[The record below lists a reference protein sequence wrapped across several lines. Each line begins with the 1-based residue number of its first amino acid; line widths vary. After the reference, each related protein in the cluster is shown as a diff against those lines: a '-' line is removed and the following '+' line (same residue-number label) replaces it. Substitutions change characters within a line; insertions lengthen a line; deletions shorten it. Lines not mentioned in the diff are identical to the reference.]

1 VQRTVPDSSVVAL
14 RSGDGGQPAEC
25 LAMRRGRPYEHPPGV
40 DLLQP
45 CATCGGEPGAVT
57 CQPSVVSGKVIGS
70 LLVTRAQRMK
80 PADREAIAGA
90 VNQAAPVL
98 ANLRNLA
105 SAQHRAATDA
115 LTGLPNHRSMLE
127 ALDRLQAG
135 AARTGEP
142 LAAVVLDLDHFKRF
156 NDRHGHQAGDQLLAE
171 VGRALRAVARDAD
184 FVGRWG
190 GEEFLLLLPR
200 TDAAGAVE
208 LAEKV
213 REAIAALAIPGI
225 DTGATGSLGVA
236 AYPLHAS
243 SGEAL
248 VRAADEA
255 MYAAKRGGRDRVT
268 LAEAAEGTLVAG
280 KSSGLVPEPAAP
292 AEERAPVAIVARRPP
307 AGIARRRGSS
317 A

>member
-1 VQRTVPDSSVVAL
+1 
-14 RSGDGGQPAEC
+14 
-25 LAMRRGRPYEHPPGV
+25 
-40 DLLQP
+40 
-45 CATCGGEPGAVT
+45 
-57 CQPSVVSGKVIGS
+57 
-70 LLVTRAQRMK
+70 
-80 PADREAIAGA
+80 
-90 VNQAAPVL
+90 
-98 ANLRNLA
+98 
-105 SAQHRAATDA
+105 
-115 LTGLPNHRSMLE
+115 MLE

-200 TDAAGAVE
+200 THAAGAVE

-292 AEERAPVAIVARRPP
+292 AEQRAPVAIVARRPP